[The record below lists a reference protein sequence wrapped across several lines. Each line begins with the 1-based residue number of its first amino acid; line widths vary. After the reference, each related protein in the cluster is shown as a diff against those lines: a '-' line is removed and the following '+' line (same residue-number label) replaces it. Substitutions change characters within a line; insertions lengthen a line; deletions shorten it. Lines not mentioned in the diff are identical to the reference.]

1 MSEQRRRDV
10 RMSSTGTLTTTLA
23 ALALAVT
30 ALAGCTGTPA
40 PVTTT
45 APAAAEQSPEP
56 SPTPSATEAQSVP
69 EATPTPEAT
78 KPEECK
84 GMKAITFGRMSAS
97 LIGERKDQGARPF
110 AEGEVSL
117 DAEGNAV
124 SYTVAP
130 GDVGEVI
137 GERLCIRNGGQL
149 GVLNHVRTIQPGQ
162 VLWLNPDPDV
172 PWVPY
177 YQPPEFPEGFQQIPY
192 QQAIE
197 AMGAAVDAGDVD
209 TMRAIWA
216 NELSA
221 MFANQQDIDTIQQA
235 LDAGDLNALRQ
246 MFS

>member
-1 MSEQRRRDV
+1 MFDHFRKNC
-10 RMSSTGTLTTTLA
+10 RMLKATRLTSLATVVLA
-23 ALALAVT
+23 AA
-30 ALAGCTGTPA
+30 ALAGCTASPA
-40 PVTTT
+40 PATTT
-45 APAAAEQSPEP
+45 APAAEQTSEA
-56 SPTPSATEAQSVP
+56 SPTPAGEAESAP
-69 EATPTPEAT
+69 EATSAPDAT
-78 KPEECK
+78 EPEECK

-97 LIGERKDQGARPF
+97 LIGERKDQGARQF

-117 DAEGNAV
+117 DADGNVV

-137 GERLCIRNGGQL
+137 GERLCIRNGGDL

-162 VLWLNPDPDV
+162 VLWLNPNPDV

-197 AMGAAVDAGDVD
+197 AMGAAVDAGNLD

-221 MFANQQDIDTIQQA
+221 MFTNQQDKDVISRELET
-235 LDAGDLNALRQ
+235 GDLDRLRQ